1 MREREKQ
8 ERERGKERNA
18 SHPVDTFHKEIRLM
32 GTLVIQPC
40 LGSQKKIEKM
50 LNEKKKE
57 KTPAFNEFAPRVLN
71 FQRRANWM
79 SNVHIRADWVSNI
92 QFSPV
97 KCGFFGQF
105 G

>member
-1 MREREKQ
+1 MREREKLER
-8 ERERGKERNA
+8 ERERGKECNA
-18 SHPVDTFHKEIRLM
+18 SHPADTFHKEIRLM

-50 LNEKKKE
+50 LNGKKKE

-79 SNVHIRADWVSNI
+79 SNVHMRPDWVSNI
-92 QFSPV
+92 QFSHSWLA
-97 KCGFFGQF
+97 GF
-105 G
+105 

>member
-1 MREREKQ
+1 
-8 ERERGKERNA
+8 
-18 SHPVDTFHKEIRLM
+18 M

-50 LNEKKKE
+50 LNGKKKE

-79 SNVHIRADWVSNI
+79 SNAHIRADWVSNI
-92 QFSPV
+92 QFSPLRLRWNIPAV
-97 KCGFFGQF
+97 QPYLNPRRCSLKTVRPDSSWALSVR
-105 G
+105 

>member
-8 ERERGKERNA
+8 ERERGKECNA

-50 LNEKKKE
+50 LNGKKKE
-57 KTPAFNEFAPRVLN
+57 KTPAFNEFAHIVLN
-71 FQRRANWM
+71 FQQRVN
-79 SNVHIRADWVSNI
+79 
-92 QFSPV
+92 
-97 KCGFFGQF
+97 
-105 G
+105 